1 MRVYSFFSLCI
12 HLARHVCALAVLAVF
27 AMHAAPP
34 AHAATPATATSS
46 AQAAPANLDDG
57 LLSYWPFD
65 EGSGTTSIDYG
76 GSGNHV
82 TFHSAAGFTNVTP
95 ALDHDNPSAFK
106 SVDNPNS
113 YGTAPGTNIDNLQ
126 QFTISF
132 WVRLNATP
140 QHSMSLITLP
150 GKASL
155 MYDTNVFNSPIFFTV
170 YVDSP
175 FIVSRGISLYGT
187 QPGAYYHVTATY
199 GSNGMHVF
207 LNGQA
212 VNDLPGSYPLKPG
225 SGVTFSAPDT
235 PFDGALDDVRIYNR
249 VLSDTEIARLAFRCG
264 SVTEIPQSECHALA
278 DIYLNTNGAGWTNHA
293 GWLQNNTPC
302 SWYGVLCNNGHVL
315 ALILTNNGLRG
326 TLPFSLN
333 DLTSLVSLGLGSNQ
347 LSGQLP
353 PLYSGLTKL
362 QALDLSQNQL
372 SGELPAQLGYLSS
385 LQSLNLNSNMLR
397 GDISTLITHLTNLI
411 SLNLSYNAL
420 NPTDSGVRDFLT
432 AHQANWAATQTVPP
446 TNIHAVVQSATSVL
460 LTWTPIAYTGDGGYY
475 EVLSSDPFTGLKSL
489 AKTTDKLAT
498 SITVTGLTN
507 GQTYPLVVRSVT
519 PKHGTQQNDV
529 TSDPSDPINV
539 TVTLPV
545 NHPPV
550 AQDDSYTAMAGQTL
564 AVDALHGIL
573 LNDSD
578 QDLTPLSA
586 IKASDPAHGS
596 LTLNPDGSFSYTPA
610 SGFSGTDSF
619 TYKANDGANDS
630 NVATVTITVGAPAA
644 ACLTTPV
651 RDTFDRANGNIGSNW
666 SGRSGL
672 SGYRIVNGQ
681 LHVVGGGP
689 LYWHGNPSF
698 DPSQEVFVTLAAVDP
713 QGGEQ
718 DLLLKVQGSTANWR
732 NGVIEAVYDAR
743 AGAVH
748 VETYRPGQRHWTIYP
763 SIAATLQNGDRFGA
777 QALADGTLRLFKNC
791 TLLGTL
797 TLNATDQAFFNSK
810 GGAIGLWFI
819 NAPNAVLDDFG
830 GGALGSSGA
839 ATAGIADPAHPPDN
853 DDPVPPVNG
862 DSDETDTSSS
872 KDPTN
877 GIYLPLMQ
885 R

>member
-1 MRVYSFFSLCI
+1 MNQQSLI
-12 HLARHVCALAVLAVF
+12 TRFLRYGQVLTMLAAFLAAF
-27 AMHAAPP
+27 AAPA
-34 AHAATPATATSS
+34 AHAAAPVAPSS
-46 AQAAPANLDDG
+46 PQAAPANLDDG

-76 GSGNHV
+76 GSGNSV
-82 TFHSAAGFTNVTP
+82 ALHSAASFTNITP

-113 YGTAPGTNIDNLQ
+113 YGSAPGTNIDTLQ
-126 QFTISF
+126 QFTIAF
-132 WVRLNATP
+132 WVRLNAAP

-155 MYDTNVFNSPIFFTV
+155 MYDTNVFKSPIFFTV

-175 FIVSRGISLYGT
+175 FLVSRGISLYGT
-187 QPGAYYHVTATY
+187 QPGTYAHVTATY
-199 GSNGMHVF
+199 GGNGMHVF
-207 LNGQA
+207 LNGQV
-212 VNDLPGSYPLKPG
+212 VNNLPGSYPLKPG
-225 SGVTFSAPDT
+225 SGVMFSAPDT

-264 SVTEIPQSECHALA
+264 SVTEIPQAECHALA
-278 DIYLNTNGAGWTNHA
+278 DIYLNTNGAGWINHA
-293 GWLQNNTPC
+293 GWLQNTTPC

-333 DLTSLVSLGLGSNQ
+333 DLSGLVSLGLGSNQ

-353 PLYSGLTKL
+353 PLYIGLTKL

-385 LQSLNLNSNMLR
+385 LQSLNLNSNMLS
-397 GDISTLITHLTNLI
+397 GDMSTLITHLTNLI

-432 AHQANWAATQTVPP
+432 AHQKDWAATQTVPP
-446 TNIHAVVQSATSVL
+446 TNIHAVVQSATSVM

-475 EVLSSDPFTGLKSL
+475 EVLSSDPYTGLKSL
-489 AKTTDKLAT
+489 GKTTDITTT
-498 SITVTGLTN
+498 SLTVTGLTN

-519 PKHGTQQNDV
+519 PKHGTQQNDL
-529 TSDPSDPINV
+529 TSDPSDPINI

-550 AQDDSYTAMAGQTL
+550 AQNDSYTAMAGQTL
-564 AVDALHGIL
+564 TVDALHGIL

-578 QDLTPLSA
+578 QDLTPLFA

-596 LTLNPDGSFSYTPA
+596 LTLKQDGSFTYTPA
-610 SGFSGTDSF
+610 NGFSGTDSF

-651 RDTFDRANGNIGSNW
+651 RDSFDRADGNIGSNW
-666 SGRSGL
+666 SGHSGL
-672 SGYRIVNGQ
+672 SGYRIINGQ
-681 LHVVGGGP
+681 LHVIGGGP
-689 LYWHGNPSF
+689 LYWRGNPTF
-698 DPSQEVFVTLAAVDP
+698 DSAQEVFVTLAAVDP
-713 QGGEQ
+713 HGGEQ
-718 DLLLKVQGSTANWR
+718 DLLLKVQGSSANWR
-732 NGVIEAVYDAR
+732 KGVIEAVYDAR
-743 AGAVH
+743 AGTVH
-748 VETYRPGQRHWTIYP
+748 VETYRPGQRHWTVYP
-763 SIAATLQNGDRFGA
+763 TIAATLQNGDRFGA
-777 QALADGTLRLFKNC
+777 QALADGTIHLFKNC

-797 TLNATDQAFFNSK
+797 TLNPADQAFFNSK

-819 NAPNAVLDDFG
+819 NAPDAVLDDLG
-830 GGALGSSGA
+830 GGALANAGA
-839 ATAGIADPAHPPDN
+839 ATAGVADPAHPPDE
-853 DDPVPPVNG
+853 DDPVPPVSG

-872 KDPTN
+872 KNPFN
-877 GIYLPLMQ
+877 GIYLPLML

>member
-1 MRVYSFFSLCI
+1 MRVCSFFSPCMR
-12 HLARHVCALAVLAVF
+12 LARHVCALAVLAMF
-27 AMHAAPP
+27 ALHAAPA
-34 AHAATPATATSS
+34 AHAATPVIATSS
-46 AQAAPANLDDG
+46 AQAAPGNLDDG

-76 GSGNHV
+76 GSGNNI
-82 TFHSAAGFTNVTP
+82 TLHSAAGFTNVTP
-95 ALDHDNPSAFK
+95 ALDHANPSAFK
-106 SVDNPNS
+106 SVSDPNS
-113 YGTAPGTNIDNLQ
+113 YGTAPGTNIDTLQ
-126 QFTISF
+126 QFTIAF

-155 MYDTNVFNSPIFFTV
+155 IYDTNVGTSPLFFTV

-175 FIVSRGISLYGT
+175 FIVSRGISLNGT
-187 QPGAYYHVTATY
+187 QPGAYAHVTATY
-199 GSNGMHVF
+199 GGNGMRVF

-212 VNDLPGSYPLKPG
+212 VNNLLGSYPLKPG
-225 SGVTFSAPDT
+225 SGVMFSAPDT

-264 SVTEIPQSECHALA
+264 SVTEIPQAECHALA
-278 DIYLNTNGAGWTNHA
+278 DIYLNTNGAGWTNHT

-302 SWYGVLCNNGHVL
+302 SWYGVLCNKGHVL

-333 DLTSLVSLGLGSNQ
+333 DLTGLVSLGLGNNQ

-372 SGELPAQLGYLSS
+372 SGALPAQLGYLSS
-385 LQSLNLNSNMLR
+385 LQSLNLNSNMLS
-397 GDISTLITHLTNLI
+397 GDMSTLITHLTNLI

-432 AHQANWAATQTVPP
+432 THQKDWAATQTVPP
-446 TNIHAVVQSATSVL
+446 TNIHAVVQSATSVM

-475 EVLSSDPFTGLKSL
+475 EVLAFDPYGPLKSL
-489 AKTTDKLAT
+489 GKTADKTA
-498 SITVTGLTN
+498 TGLTIT
-507 GQTYPLVVRSVT
+507 GLTPDATYALVVRAVT
-519 PKHGTQQNDV
+519 PKHGTQQNDL
-529 TSDPSDPINV
+529 TSDLSDPINI

-550 AQDDSYTAMAGQTL
+550 AQNDSYTAMAGQTL
-564 AVDALHGIL
+564 TVDALHGIL

-578 QDLTPLSA
+578 QDLTPLTA

-596 LTLNPDGSFSYTPA
+596 LTLNQDGSFSYTPA
-610 SGFSGTDSF
+610 NGFSGTDSF

-630 NVATVTITVGAPAA
+630 NVATVTITVGAPTA

-651 RDTFDRANGNIGSNW
+651 RDMFDRANGNIGSNW
-666 SGRSGL
+666 SGRSGVN
-672 SGYRIVNGQ
+672 GYRIINGQ
-681 LHVVGGGP
+681 LHVIGGGP
-689 LYWHGNPSF
+689 LYWRGNPSF
-698 DPSQEVFVTLAAVDP
+698 ESAQEVFVTLANVDP

-732 NGVIEAVYDAR
+732 QGAIEAVYDAR

-748 VETYRPGQRHWTIYP
+748 VETYRPGQRHWTVYP
-763 SIAATLQNGDRFGA
+763 ATTATFQNGDRFGA
-777 QALADGTLRLFKNC
+777 QALTDGTIHLFKNC
-791 TLLGTL
+791 TPLGTT
-797 TLNATDQAFFNSK
+797 TLNAADQAFFNSK

-830 GGALGSSGA
+830 GGALANAGA
-839 ATAGIADPAHPPDN
+839 ATAGVADPANPPDS

-862 DSDETDTSSS
+862 DSDETTTTSS
-872 KDPTN
+872 KDPNN